1 MKAKAFFLV
10 MGLIFTTTSLF
21 SQESIIKKDNS
32 VMKVKILEIQENSI
46 KYKPIEFLDGP
57 VRSISLSEVS
67 HIVYEDGKI
76 ETFNTLTVQNT
87 EQEIAQPSPKKIISS
102 KIDLLARVSIQ
113 VWNDDDLAEFFGTNF
128 SFGAGLE
135 KQLLPHLKIGAS
147 LDFAG
152 KSQYEVAL
160 NYFNVGGF
168 VKFSW
173 GDFTTSGFLIY
184 TELGPR
190 AIFIQEK
197 EYNSSLTESGFG
209 ISGAVGAYVRINY
222 NLVLDIRWDTL
233 WGRINIGG
241 YKLKMNNNLFSA
253 GIVFNL

>member
-1 MKAKAFFLV
+1 MKTKTFLMV
-10 MGLIFTTTSLF
+10 LGLIFITIPLL

-32 VMKVKILEIQENSI
+32 VMKVKIIEIQESSI

-57 VRSISLSEVS
+57 VRSVSLSEVS

-76 ETFNTLTVQNT
+76 ETFNTLPVQNVT
-87 EQEIAQPSPKKIISS
+87 QEIPQPSPQKITPS
-102 KIDLLARVSIQ
+102 KIDLFVRISGQTWSNNELS
-113 VWNDDDLAEFFGTNF
+113 EFFGTNL

-147 LDFAG
+147 FDFAG

-160 NYFNVGGF
+160 NYFQVGGF

-173 GDFTTSGFLIY
+173 GDFSTSSFLIY

-190 AIFIQEK
+190 GIFINEK
-197 EYNSSLTESGFG
+197 EYESSITESGFG
-209 ISGAVGAYVRINY
+209 FSAVLGAYIRLNY
-222 NLVLDIRWDTL
+222 KLVLDIRWDTT
-233 WGRINIGG
+233 WGSVDIEG
-241 YKLKMNNNLFSA
+241 YKLNMNNNLFSA
-253 GIVFNL
+253 GIIFNL

>member
-1 MKAKAFFLV
+1 
-10 MGLIFTTTSLF
+10 
-21 SQESIIKKDNS
+21 
-32 VMKVKILEIQENSI
+32 MKVKILEIQENSI
-46 KYKPIEFLDGP
+46 KYKPIEFLEGP

-76 ETFNTLTVQNT
+76 ETFSTLPVQST
-87 EQEIAQPSPKKIISS
+87 SEEIPSASPQKTLSSKTSS
-102 KIDLLARVSIQ
+102 KIDLLARISIQ

-135 KQLLPHLKIGAS
+135 KQLLSHLKIGAS
-147 LDFAG
+147 FDFAG

-241 YKLKMNNNLFSA
+241 YKLKMDNNLFSA
-253 GIVFNL
+253 GMVFSL

>member
-1 MKAKAFFLV
+1 
-10 MGLIFTTTSLF
+10 
-21 SQESIIKKDNS
+21 
-32 VMKVKILEIQENSI
+32 MKVKIIEIQENSI

-67 HIVYEDGKI
+67 HVVYEDGKI
-76 ETFNTLTVQNT
+76 ETFSTLPVQST
-87 EQEIAQPSPKKIISS
+87 SEEIPSASPQKTPSSKTSS

-113 VWNDDDLAEFFGTNF
+113 VWDNDDLAEFFGTNF

-135 KQLLPHLKIGAS
+135 KQLFPHLKIGTS
-147 LDFAG
+147 FDFAG

-160 NYFNVGGF
+160 NYFHVGGF

-209 ISGAVGAYVRINY
+209 VSAVLGAYVRLNY
-222 NLVLDIRWDTL
+222 NLVLDIRWDTT
-233 WGRINIGG
+233 WGSVDIEG

-253 GIVFNL
+253 GIVFSL

>member
-1 MKAKAFFLV
+1 MKAKAFFLM
-10 MGLIFTTTSLF
+10 MGLIFLTTSLF

-32 VMKVKILEIQENSI
+32 VMKVKIIEIQENSI
-46 KYKPIEFLDGP
+46 KYKPIEFLEGP

-67 HIVYEDGKI
+67 HVVYEDGKI
-76 ETFNTLTVQNT
+76 ETFSTLPVQST
-87 EQEIAQPSPKKIISS
+87 SEEIPSASPQKTTSS

-113 VWNDDDLAEFFGTNF
+113 VWDNDELAEFFGTNF

-135 KQLLPHLKIGAS
+135 KQLFSHLKIGAS
-147 LDFAG
+147 FDFAG

-160 NYFNVGGF
+160 NYFHVGGF

-173 GDFTTSGFLIY
+173 GDFGTSGFLIY

-190 AIFIQEK
+190 GIFIQEK
-197 EYNSSLTESGFG
+197 EYKSSLTESGFG
-209 ISGAVGAYVRINY
+209 VSAVLGAHVRINY
-222 NLVLDIRWDTL
+222 NLILDIRWDTT
-233 WGRINIGG
+233 WGSIDIEG

-253 GIVFNL
+253 GIVFSL